1 MKNTNKTFRQKMLHI
16 FLLLLGAAAC
26 LMGLVTLFFPTAGN
40 TGSEIPKI
48 GRMRRTRGI
57 LRLQKT

>member
-1 MKNTNKTFRQKMLHI
+1 MLHI

-48 GRMRRTRGI
+48 GAAVCGA
-57 LRLQKT
+57 LVAFSAFKKLKE